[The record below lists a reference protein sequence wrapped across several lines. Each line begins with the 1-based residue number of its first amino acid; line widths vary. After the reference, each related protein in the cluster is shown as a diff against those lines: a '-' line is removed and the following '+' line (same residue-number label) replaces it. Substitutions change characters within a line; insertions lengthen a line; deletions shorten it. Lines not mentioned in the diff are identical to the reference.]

1 LGAVNIVLRL
11 FAVCRA
17 RGKIMTSAAILV
29 LGFIVTLI
37 TGAGALLIGLEE
49 ASDPEQSRIQDLTGV
64 EKQIVGR
71 DDETG

>member
-1 LGAVNIVLRL
+1 
-11 FAVCRA
+11 
-17 RGKIMTSAAILV
+17 MTSAAILV